1 MEVNSTSASSTAR
14 VSWERIATQIQE
26 RLRTGGKGVLPSS
39 QQVPTVQDVAKKA
52 AAAAAAAHKSS
63 SVVYIQKD
71 GRLQVQ
77 QLARPQHINLLA

>member
-1 MEVNSTSASSTAR
+1 MEVNSTSASSMAR
-14 VSWERIATQIQE
+14 VSWERVATQLQE

-39 QQVPTVQDVAKKA
+39 QQVPTVQDAAKKA
-52 AAAAAAAHKSS
+52 AAAAHESS
-63 SVVYIQKD
+63 PVVYIQKD

>member
-1 MEVNSTSASSTAR
+1 VEVNSTSASSMAR

-52 AAAAAAAHKSS
+52 AAAAAHKSS

>member
-39 QQVPTVQDVAKKA
+39 QQVPTVQDAAKK
-52 AAAAAAAHKSS
+52 AAAAAAHKSS